1 MTRGDRPRMVDLVSD
16 EGRVIWMKRD
26 PETFQWEEWAEAD
39 MKDHRIHEW
48 HRHEEERVDFVE
60 SKKRKFVDL

>member
-26 PETFQWEEWAEAD
+26 SETFQWEEWSEAD
-39 MKDHRIHEW
+39 MKDHRIQEW